1 MIASYGMTWDMAA
14 YLSGLDEFSM
24 MPIIEDPEN
33 AYSYSDVITFD
44 GGENVTITS
53 APLIESST
61 IKAPWEA

>member
-1 MIASYGMTWDMAA
+1 MIASYGMTWDMIA

-24 MPIIEDPEN
+24 MSIMESPEN
-33 AYSYSDVITFD
+33 AYSYSDVITFC
-44 GGENVTITS
+44 GGENVVITS

>member
-1 MIASYGMTWDMAA
+1 MIASYGMTWDMIA

-24 MPIIEDPEN
+24 MSIMESPEN

-53 APLIESST
+53 APLIESAT

>member
-1 MIASYGMTWDMAA
+1 MIASYGMTWDMIA

-24 MPIIEDPEN
+24 MSLMETPEN
-33 AYSYSDVITFD
+33 AYSYSDVITFE